1 MLTFRLVKE
10 DELLNLTLK
19 QIGQRLADLRKQA
32 GYTSY
37 ENFALDHDLPR
48 MQYWRIE
55 KGKVNLT
62 IRSLLRILDIH
73 HVTLTEFFSSIRA
86 KRGKW

>member
-1 MLTFRLVKE
+1 MNCSDFHRVNE
-10 DELLNLTLK
+10 NDLLNYTLK
-19 QIGQRLADLRKQA
+19 QIGDCLSELRKKK

-37 ENFALDHDLPR
+37 ENFAYDHEIPR

-62 IRSLLRILDIH
+62 IRSLLRILEIH
-73 HVTLTEFFSSIRA
+73 KISLPDFFVQL
-86 KRGKW
+86 KKMKK

>member
-1 MLTFRLVKE
+1 MTFRLVNE

-32 GYTSY
+32 GYSSY
-37 ENFALDHDLPR
+37 ENFAYDHDLPR

-73 HVTLTEFFSSIRA
+73 QVSLLEFFSSIRA
-86 KRGKW
+86 KRGK